1 MDRRRFLHLAA
12 GCLAGTAAGCAM
24 PGRRGDLDSSR
35 PPDILLITADDMN
48 WDTPGCYGGSAPD
61 ITPNIDRLASEGML
75 FEQAHVTISVSM
87 PSRQV
92 LMTGRYPHRYGSQG
106 FNSIDRRVPTLQERL
121 HAAGY
126 LNGILGKVVHLLP
139 ERKFHWDFRQ
149 DFYELNCGRDP
160 RRYYTFA
167 KEFFDRANR
176 ARRPFFLMANS
187 HDPHRPFALS
197 EEEKDAYEQEW
208 REQRIDLRGVPDPS
222 RVYRPEE
229 VSTPGFLPDLP
240 RVRTDVANYHN
251 SVRRCDDTVGAVL
264 RALRES
270 GRESNTLVMFLSDNG
285 MDFPFAK
292 ANCYLH
298 STRTPWIVRWPGRVA
313 PGSINNSHFISGI
326 DYMPTILEAAGLS
339 GIDGMDGRSFL
350 PLLRG
355 EEQEGRDRVFTLF
368 NETIHE
374 RLLPMRCVQDA
385 CWGYIF
391 NAWADSV
398 TRYAG
403 GSAANA
409 TARAMHRAA
418 RTDQAVR
425 QRMNFLLYR
434 TPEELY
440 FFDGDPD
447 ALDNLATLEEYAQ
460 RLKTM
465 RGWMLEWMEN
475 TGDPLLEIYRG
486 YLLEVDSH
494 QSSLP

>member
-12 GCLAGTAAGCAM
+12 ECLAGTAAGCAL
-24 PGRRGDLDSSR
+24 PGRRWDTGSGR

-48 WDTPGCYGGSAPD
+48 RDTPGCYGGCAPD

-75 FEQAHVTISVSM
+75 FEQAHVSVSVCM

-92 LMTGRYPHRYGSQG
+92 LMTGRYPHRYGSEG
-106 FNSIDRRVPTLQERL
+106 FNPIARNVPTLQERL

-126 LNGILGKVVHLLP
+126 LNGILGKVSHLLP
-139 ERKFHWDFRQ
+139 ERKYHWDFRQ

-197 EEEKDAYEQEW
+197 EEEKEASKQQW
-208 REQRIDLRGVPDPS
+208 KGQQIDPRGVPDPS

-240 RVRTDVANYHN
+240 RIRTDAANYHN

-298 STRTPWIVRWPGRVA
+298 STRTPWIVRGRGASGRVPPMA
-313 PGSINNSHFISGI
+313 FISFRASIICQRFSRPPGC
-326 DYMPTILEAAGLS
+326 P
-339 GIDGMDGRSFL
+339 RS
-350 PLLRG
+350 
-355 EEQEGRDRVFTLF
+355 
-368 NETIHE
+368 
-374 RLLPMRCVQDA
+374 M
-385 CWGYIF
+385 
-391 NAWADSV
+391 
-398 TRYAG
+398 
-403 GSAANA
+403 
-409 TARAMHRAA
+409 
-418 RTDQAVR
+418 
-425 QRMNFLLYR
+425 
-434 TPEELY
+434 
-440 FFDGDPD
+440 
-447 ALDNLATLEEYAQ
+447 
-460 RLKTM
+460 
-465 RGWMLEWMEN
+465 EW
-475 TGDPLLEIYRG
+475 TGDPFFPSCGGRTRKAATG
-486 YLLEVDSH
+486 CSR
-494 QSSLP
+494 SSTKRFTNSYFPCGAFRTPVGGISITPGPMR